1 MTRPSTSEPVTIC
14 VCANLQEAEV
24 VKSALEADGITA
36 FIPDENMASI
46 GPGAPTMLEGIR
58 VQVAVEDA
66 ERARQVLG
74 PPASPE

>member
-1 MTRPSTSEPVTIC
+1 MTRPSTNEPVTIC

-24 VKSALEADGITA
+24 VKSALEGDGITA

-46 GPGAPTMLEGIR
+46 GPGGPTMLEGIR

-74 PPASPE
+74 PQASPE